1 MITCVPELRGFQA
14 KPNGD
19 IEIKLVVSNDSLSGQ
34 LEELLDLVDSK
45 VEVNISSNDIRY
57 REKVDPETREPVLK
71 YMVNTDGTV
80 EMYSQEKLDLELEEL
95 PEEERSSVIN
105 KSEIDEY
112 ILACDSGPMTIPG
125 GIFEG
130 KEVLQKLSEGEEL
143 ANLAKYY
150 GTPLQEMQD
159 TLDDYRK
166 FVAPQAKA
174 WQDWKNG
181 TEQPSTNEQEDCEA
195 TGQESLN
202 FDDEE

>member
-1 MITCVPELRGFQA
+1 MITCIPELRGFQA

-130 KEVLQKLSEGEEL
+130 KEVLQKLSEGKEL
-143 ANLAKYY
+143 ADLAKYY

-166 FVAPQAKA
+166 FVAPRAKA

-181 TEQPSTNEQEDCEA
+181 SDQTSDNKQEDIETA
-195 TGQESLN
+195 DQESLN
-202 FDDEE
+202 LEE

>member
-19 IEIKLVVSNDSLSGQ
+19 IEIKLVVSNDSLSGR

>member
-1 MITCVPELRGFQA
+1 MINCYAEVRNVQV
-14 KPNGD
+14 KPND
-19 IEIKLVVSNDSLSGQ
+19 TVEIKLVVGADELSGQ
-34 LEELLDLVDSK
+34 NEELMKLVGR
-45 VEVNISSNDIRY
+45 EVNTSLESNQISY

-71 YMVNTDGTV
+71 YMVHKDGTV
-80 EMYSQEKLDLELEEL
+80 AMYSQEKLDLELEEL
-95 PEEERSSVIN
+95 PKEERSSVIN

-130 KEVLQKLSEGEEL
+130 KEVLQKLTEGEEL
-143 ANLAKYY
+143 VDLAKYY

-174 WQDWKNG
+174 WQDWKSNS
-181 TEQPSTNEQEDCEA
+181 EQKADSEEQESENDDQA
-195 TGQESLN
+195 TLE
-202 FDDEE
+202 FETEE